1 MVEASEN
8 AMYRVPV
15 LEKARVARGW
25 AGLYEISPDHHAILG
40 RVPGMEGFILAN
52 GFSGHGFQHSPAVGK
67 VISELI
73 VDGKATTIDISS
85 LSIER
90 FEKGESMLE
99 PMTAFR
105 E

>member
-1 MVEASEN
+1 M
-8 AMYRVPV
+8 
-15 LEKARVARGW
+15 EKT
-25 AGLYEISPDHHAILG
+25 EDHHAILG
-40 RVPGMEGFILAN
+40 KVPEVGGFILAN

-73 VDGKATTIDISS
+73 VDGKATTFDIAS

-90 FEKGESMLE
+90 FVKGELILE
-99 PMTAFR
+99 PMTAFK